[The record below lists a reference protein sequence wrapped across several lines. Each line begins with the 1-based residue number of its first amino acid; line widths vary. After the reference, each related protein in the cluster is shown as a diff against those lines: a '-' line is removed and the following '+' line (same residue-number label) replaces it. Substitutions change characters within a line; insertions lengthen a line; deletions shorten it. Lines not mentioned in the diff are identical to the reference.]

1 MNFENQIYQIKMN
14 GKNDNKKKKTSDEDT
29 TEVLILI
36 PTPAGGD
43 GIGTRCFN

>member
-1 MNFENQIYQIKMN
+1 MIIK
-14 GKNDNKKKKTSDEDT
+14 KTKTSDDDT

-43 GIGTRCFN
+43 GIGTRCFINLTDLKQSVDGC

>member
-1 MNFENQIYQIKMN
+1 MN
-14 GKNDNKKKKTSDEDT
+14 GKKNENWRKKKTSDVDT
-29 TEVLILI
+29 AEALVLI